1 MTCIVGVDVG
11 RHSALAIYF
20 DSKVRVH
27 KIDMGNPAEAL
38 EAITGHL
45 NDFGMDLIREAQV
58 MVEKPFCATQQ
69 SKSAIQKLGFTFGLW
84 LGALKSLG
92 CNHLQTITPSVW
104 SSALMLNGLS
114 KTARVRHL
122 LALAKTKGVS
132 IEYSG
137 RKLTHDSA
145 DAAGIALCKLYYPSK
160 GKDLK
165 EGWYK

>member
-1 MTCIVGVDVG
+1 MNCIVGVDVG
-11 RHSALAIYF
+11 RHSALAIYL
-20 DSKVRVH
+20 DSTVRVH
-27 KIDMGNPAEAL
+27 KIDMSNPDKAI

-45 NDFGMDLIREAQV
+45 NDFGIDLIREAQV
-58 MVEKPFCATQQ
+58 LVEKPFCATQQ

-84 LGALKSLG
+84 LGVLKTLG
-92 CNHLQTITPSVW
+92 CRHLQTITPNVW

-114 KTARVRHL
+114 KTDRVQHL
-122 LALAKTKGVS
+122 LTLAKNKGVS

-145 DAAGIALCKLYYPSK
+145 DAAGIALCKLYYPGK

-165 EGWYK
+165 EGWYE